1 MFTGLVEETG
11 IIVDL
16 KKINDG
22 LECIIEANLVLE
34 DLKTNDS
41 ISCSGICLTAT
52 KVNENSFKVQLVNET
67 LERTTAKHWKESSVL
82 NLERALLPS
91 TRLGGHLV
99 QGHVDTVTT
108 IKNIKRLD
116 ESAIF
121 TFEIDAVNRKYIVE
135 KGSVCLDGI
144 SLTVASISETQFTI
158 ALIPHTLGVT
168 SWENS
173 RVGDQV
179 NLEVD
184 IMAKYIE
191 NIKFH
196 FLLIIFSIYF
206 FIFSLW
212 QNILKI

>member
-11 IIVDL
+11 IIVDV

-108 IKNIKRLD
+108 IKNIQRLD

-191 NIKFH
+191 NMMSK
-196 FLLIIFSIYF
+196 
-206 FIFSLW
+206 
-212 QNILKI
+212 K

>member
-108 IKNIKRLD
+108 IKNIQRID

-191 NIKFH
+191 NMMSK
-196 FLLIIFSIYF
+196 
-206 FIFSLW
+206 
-212 QNILKI
+212 K

>member
-108 IKNIKRLD
+108 IKNIQRLD

-121 TFEIDAVNRKYIVE
+121 TFDIDAVNRKYIVE

-191 NIKFH
+191 NMMSK
-196 FLLIIFSIYF
+196 
-206 FIFSLW
+206 
-212 QNILKI
+212 K